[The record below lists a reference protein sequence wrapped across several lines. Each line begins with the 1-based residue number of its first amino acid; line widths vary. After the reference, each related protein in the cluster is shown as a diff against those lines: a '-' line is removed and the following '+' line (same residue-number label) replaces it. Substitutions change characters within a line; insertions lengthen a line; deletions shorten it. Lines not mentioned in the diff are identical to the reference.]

1 MKTTKTQHNKNKT
14 TKNVLKKA
22 SDLLTFA
29 ARKHILKY
37 ERRAQNVKFF
47 DEIMEE
53 WNQNGIDNM

>member
-29 ARKHILKY
+29 ARKHILKGKII
-37 ERRAQNVKFF
+37 EREV
-47 DEIMEE
+47 
-53 WNQNGIDNM
+53 